1 MRLAQ
6 SERSQT
12 EQVLFSRAILETLCV
27 AAARDHLRCNN
38 CETMIARLGRSALRV
53 RPRDVAVAA
62 RTRLSSAAPA
72 AAPQPPARE
81 AVRDELGRAY
91 ATGRRKSSSAR
102 VWVFPGDGRVRV
114 NGRNMVE
121 YFKRATHV
129 DEVIKPFLATK
140 TACAF
145 DVRATVAGGG
155 LSGQAGAIRLGVAR
169 ALQVYDPNHRP
180 ALKAAGLLTRDAR
193 VVERKKPGRKKAR
206 KAFQWVKR

>member
-1 MRLAQ
+1 M
-6 SERSQT
+6 
-12 EQVLFSRAILETLCV
+12 
-27 AAARDHLRCNN
+27 
-38 CETMIARLGRSALRV
+38 
-53 RPRDVAVAA
+53 
-62 RTRLSSAAPA
+62 
-72 AAPQPPARE
+72 
-81 AVRDELGRAY
+81 
-91 ATGRRKSSSAR
+91 
-102 VWVFPGDGRVRV
+102 WVFPGDGRVRV

-193 VVERKKPGRKKAR
+193 VVAQEPGRKKAG
-206 KAFQWVKR
+206 KRSNGLKR